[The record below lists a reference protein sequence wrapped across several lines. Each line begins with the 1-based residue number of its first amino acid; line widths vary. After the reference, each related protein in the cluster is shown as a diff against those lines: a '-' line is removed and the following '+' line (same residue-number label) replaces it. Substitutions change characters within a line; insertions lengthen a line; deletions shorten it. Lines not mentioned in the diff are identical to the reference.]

1 MPSGSQTVTSHFLK
15 KCNKREPDFFFFF
28 FRNKLELIFVYVT
41 ANLFYRPN
49 FLHEKKTCSRILIY
63 DVKVEN
69 VNTSIQHQTCA
80 KTRPILQKLLL
91 PLL

>member
-1 MPSGSQTVTSHFLK
+1 MPSGPQTVTSHFLK
-15 KCNKREPDFFFFF
+15 KCNKREPEFFF

-63 DVKVEN
+63 YVKVEN
-69 VNTSIQHQTCA
+69 VNTSMPQQTCA
-80 KTRPILQKLLL
+80 KTRAILQKLLL

>member
-1 MPSGSQTVTSHFLK
+1 MPSGPQTVTSHFLK
-15 KCNKREPDFFFFF
+15 KCNKREPDFFS
-28 FRNKLELIFVYVT
+28 RNKLELIFVYVT
-41 ANLFYRPN
+41 ANLIYRPN

-63 DVKVEN
+63 DVKLEN
-69 VNTSIQHQTCA
+69 VNTSMQQQTCA